1 MRVLIHAVGLIGPGL
16 PNWATGAAA
25 LCGAAPYIAAPVQ
38 LPPLEA
44 LPAAERR
51 RTGAAIRLALT
62 TGLQT
67 LANAGL
73 GPAEVIT
80 VFTSSGGD
88 GQVIHEIC
96 DALAGAQRDVSPTR
110 FHNSVHN
117 APAGYWGIATRSHA
131 ASTSLCAF
139 DGSFAAGL
147 LEACAQAATGTQP
160 VLLISHD
167 LPYPEPLN
175 GVRPVHE
182 MLGVGLLLSSTQV
195 GGALA
200 SLELELRAHAQDE
213 NRMSNP
219 ELEKLRGGNPTGRS
233 LPLLET
239 LAAGTTREL
248 ALEYLDSALTLRI
261 SRA

>member
-1 MRVLIHAVGLIGPGL
+1 MRVLIQAVGLIGPGL
-16 PNWATGAAA
+16 PTWETGAAA
-25 LCGAAPYIAAPVQ
+25 LCGAAPYIPAPVQ

-44 LPAAERR
+44 LPPAERR
-51 RTGAAIRLALT
+51 RTGTAIRLALT
-62 TGLQT
+62 AGLQT

-73 GPAEVIT
+73 GPAQVIT

-96 DALAGAQRDVSPTR
+96 DALAGEQRDVSPTR

-139 DGSFAAGL
+139 DSSFGAGL
-147 LEACAQAATGTQP
+147 LEACAHAATSTQP

-167 LPYPEPLN
+167 LPYPQPLH
-175 GVRPVHE
+175 GVRPVYE
-182 MLGVGLLLSSTQV
+182 MLGVGLLLSSTHTT
-195 GGALA
+195 GALA
-200 SLELELRAHAQDE
+200 ALELELNAHAQDE
-213 NRMSNP
+213 TRMRDP
-219 ELEKLRGGNPTGRS
+219 ELEKLRSGNPTGRS
-233 LPLLET
+233 LPLLEA
-239 LAAGTTREL
+239 LAARTTGEV
-248 ALEYLDSALTLRI
+248 ALEYLDSGLTLRI